1 MDWIVHYSALRH
13 LHMGLAFSSGAF
25 FALRGAALLAGQRW
39 PRHWVAQRLSIIID
53 TGLLAAALR
62 LLWELR
68 LNPLVTPWLQVKLA
82 LLLVYIGLGL
92 LTFRFLQQRKWK
104 HARALC
110 YAAALLC
117 YGFMVSVA
125 LTHSPLGVL
134 GLVRF

>member
-1 MDWIVHYSALRH
+1 MDWIVHYPALRH

-68 LNPLVTPWLQVKLA
+68 LNPLVTSWLQVKLV

-104 HARALC
+104 HVRALC

-117 YGFMVSVA
+117 FGFMVSVA

-134 GLVRF
+134 GLVMV

>member
-1 MDWIVHYSALRH
+1 MDWVIHYRTLHH
-13 LHMGLAFSSGAF
+13 LHVGLALTSGAF

-92 LTFRFLQQRKWK
+92 LTFRLLQQRKWK
-104 HARALC
+104 RVRALC
-110 YAAALLC
+110 YVAALSC
-117 YGFMVSVA
+117 FGFLVSVA
-125 LTHSPLGVL
+125 LTHSPMGPAEWL
-134 GLVRF
+134 RR

>member
-1 MDWIVHYSALRH
+1 MDWIVHYPALRH
-13 LHMGLAFSSGAF
+13 LHMGLAVTSGAF

-53 TGLLAAALR
+53 AGLLAAALR

-82 LLLVYIGLGL
+82 LLLVYIVLGL
-92 LTFRFLQQRKWK
+92 LTFKYLHQRKWRR
-104 HARALC
+104 ARALC
-110 YAAALLC
+110 YAAALVC

-125 LTHSPLGVL
+125 LTQSPWGALRWVG
-134 GLVRF
+134 R